1 MLQKWRDNM
10 NSFVRKIIV
19 LLVLSLV
26 LSFSASSAFAGKN
39 RQNIVDT
46 AVAAGQFNTLVA
58 ALEATGLDDVLRDES
73 TKFTVFA
80 PTDDAFAALGE
91 DTINA
96 LLADPDTLADILLYH
111 VEVGTGFKSGRLLGK
126 EFLQMGNGVYA
137 KINVDNGSIFIN
149 ESEVVIDNILT
160 TNGIIHVIDAVL
172 LPPENV
178 LETAR
183 NAGVFNTLVAAL
195 EVTGLD
201 AVVADENTFFTV
213 FAPTDAAF
221 EALGED
227 TINALIA
234 DPDALANIL
243 LYHVKVDQFF
253 DETKLSNRRATKMAT
268 GDPIFITK
276 TDTGLVINDS
286 NIVISNIVTRNGLIH
301 VIDAVLIPP
310 AH

>member
-1 MLQKWRDNM
+1 M
-10 NSFVRKIIV
+10 NSFVRKLVVV
-19 LLVLSLV
+19 LILSLV
-26 LSFSASSAFAGKN
+26 LSVSVSSAFAGKN

-46 AVAAGQFNTLVA
+46 AVSAGQFNTLVA

-80 PTDDAFAALGE
+80 PTDEAFAALGE
-91 DTINA
+91 ETINA

-126 EFLQMGNGVYA
+126 EFLPMANGVYT
-137 KINVDNGSIFIN
+137 KITVDNGSIFIN
-149 ESEVVIDNILT
+149 ESEVVVSNILT
-160 TNGIIHVIDAVL
+160 TNGIIHVIDAVI

-183 NAGVFNTLVAAL
+183 NAGIFNTLVAAL

-201 AVVADENTFFTV
+201 AVVADEDTFFTV

-221 EALGED
+221 EALGEE

-234 DPDALANIL
+234 DPDALSNIL

-268 GDPIFITK
+268 GDPIFITA
-276 TDTGLVINDS
+276 TDTGLMINDA
-286 NIVISNIVTRNGLIH
+286 NVVISNIVTRNGLVH

-310 AH
+310 SN